1 MKSHHPVLGPTVEL
15 SSTVGT
21 HRSLATHKLIDRLL
35 QESILL
41 AEDWEALPT
50 GARNRILDGG
60 DKRPALEQLVKYGL
74 LTRYQAG
81 HVESG
86 TTFGL
91 VLGSYRVLEQ
101 IGAGGMAVV
110 FKAEHMDL
118 RHNVAIKVL
127 PPPAEG
133 DSGLETRFFAEMRI
147 VARLRHPNIVAAM
160 DAGKL
165 VSDDGSTVLRYL
177 VMEYVSGQDL
187 DEAVRLAGPMNPERA
202 CSIAYQVAS
211 ALAETHKFGIV
222 HRDIKPSNVMLASED
237 HAKLLD
243 FGLTLHFGQR
253 MTVPGTVLGTIDYM
267 APEQARDA
275 TTVDI
280 RADIFGLGGMLYWC
294 LTGQVP
300 FPFDGSPV
308 EAITRRLSAPT
319 PSIRRVN
326 PDLPVELD
334 AVVARMMAERPE
346 DRYADPEAV
355 IQALL
360 PFVKG
365 GSRQYEVPRPARAV
379 ESTLSRVSPDQ
390 PQRPGSQRILVV
402 DDEASVRR
410 LCRQVLNKD
419 GVVVEEAAN
428 GCQAIARAAKGDIDL
443 VLLDVAMPDLDGIAV
458 LDRLRKK
465 DPRSRMK
472 VLMYSGHVTP
482 EEMSDLLHRGADD
495 FVTKPFSL
503 AQLTARVQNLLGL
516 KAAQDQAALLN
527 QFLAAVNAGLED
539 RVRAQVGDEQAL
551 RNALALAVAT
561 VSEAREGRGAGHAIR
576 MRQYVRT
583 LAEAAAA
590 SPAFVDQIDNEFVT
604 RIEYCAPLH
613 DLGRAGLPD
622 HVLLKPGPLSAEE
635 RLILETHTVIASEL
649 FRELSRADDG
659 AQPFLQMAGDICR
672 HHHERYDGT
681 GYPDHLLGD
690 AIPLS
695 ARLVAVADA
704 YDTLRSRRV
713 NKPALSHIATL
724 QLLKQNSPGRFDP
737 AILELFGEV
746 AHRFDAIFRAGST

>member
-1 MKSHHPVLGPTVEL
+1 
-15 SSTVGT
+15 
-21 HRSLATHKLIDRLL
+21 
-35 QESILL
+35 
-41 AEDWEALPT
+41 
-50 GARNRILDGG
+50 
-60 DKRPALEQLVKYGL
+60 
-74 LTRYQAG
+74 
-81 HVESG
+81 
-86 TTFGL
+86 
-91 VLGSYRVLEQ
+91 
-101 IGAGGMAVV
+101 
-110 FKAEHMDL
+110 
-118 RHNVAIKVL
+118 
-127 PPPAEG
+127 
-133 DSGLETRFFAEMRI
+133 
-147 VARLRHPNIVAAM
+147 
-160 DAGKL
+160 
-165 VSDDGSTVLRYL
+165 
-177 VMEYVSGQDL
+177 
-187 DEAVRLAGPMNPERA
+187 
-202 CSIAYQVAS
+202 
-211 ALAETHKFGIV
+211 
-222 HRDIKPSNVMLASED
+222 
-237 HAKLLD
+237 
-243 FGLTLHFGQR
+243 
-253 MTVPGTVLGTIDYM
+253 
-267 APEQARDA
+267 
-275 TTVDI
+275 
-280 RADIFGLGGMLYWC
+280 
-294 LTGQVP
+294 
-300 FPFDGSPV
+300 
-308 EAITRRLSAPT
+308 
-319 PSIRRVN
+319 
-326 PDLPVELD
+326 
-334 AVVARMMAERPE
+334 
-346 DRYADPEAV
+346 
-355 IQALL
+355 
-360 PFVKG
+360 
-365 GSRQYEVPRPARAV
+365 
-379 ESTLSRVSPDQ
+379 
-390 PQRPGSQRILVV
+390 
-402 DDEASVRR
+402 
-410 LCRQVLNKD
+410 
-419 GVVVEEAAN
+419 
-428 GCQAIARAAKGDIDL
+428 
-443 VLLDVAMPDLDGIAV
+443 
-458 LDRLRKK
+458 
-465 DPRSRMK
+465 
-472 VLMYSGHVTP
+472 VTP

-681 GYPDHLLGD
+681 GYPDRLLGD